1 MTENLFDLSLED
13 ELLAVAGYRAPAPFL
28 DVLQLLVDD
37 VGDDAEELAAW
48 LEEVAGVR
56 LAGRPL
62 KAVAARSSKR
72 DYVRYPETP
81 PELFPFAKTGVGGVH
96 LGHVVHA
103 PELAAADYPVGE
115 LSPSGPSGVSL
126 VGRTT
131 AEAFENLLSRQR
143 ALGLA
148 PTLSRAEARRVEDRR
163 ARLVRALAID
173 PQVDRWRRRYDAEGK
188 GLPLIPEVPEGWRH
202 VMTSDGVGVL
212 APEEAFPGRPVT
224 LPKPGVHFGHFI
236 STAREALMLDWPAQA
251 LRCLKEG
258 WWTAGSQEGAI
269 AQLAPM
275 LIETYE
281 LLGRRSL
288 ADIVESSARRFG

>member
-1 MTENLFDLSLED
+1 MDSLFDLSLED
-13 ELLAVAGYRAPAPFL
+13 ELHAVAGYRAPRAFV
-28 DVLQLLVDD
+28 DILQLIKDD
-37 VGDDAEELAAW
+37 VGNDAAALGDW

-62 KAVAARSSKR
+62 KAVAASRSKR

-96 LGHVVHA
+96 LGHLLHA
-103 PELAAADYPVGE
+103 PELERDDYPVGE
-115 LSPSGPSGVSL
+115 LSPSGPVGVLL

-131 AEAFENLLSRQR
+131 AEAFENLISRQILRGMSPSLSRGEQR
-143 ALGLA
+143 KN
-148 PTLSRAEARRVEDRR
+148 EARRD
-163 ARLVRALAID
+163 RLVQTLGIEPRAD
-173 PQVDRWRRRYDAEGK
+173 QWRRRYDDDGK
-188 GLPLIPEVPEGWRH
+188 GVPIEPDVPEGWLH

-212 APEEAFPGRPVT
+212 APEEAFPGREVS
-224 LPKPGVHFGHFI
+224 LPKPGVHFGHFL

-258 WWTAGSQEGAI
+258 WWTAGAQEGAI

-275 LIETYE
+275 LMETYE
-281 LLGRRSL
+281 LLGRRLL
-288 ADIVESSARRFG
+288 ADVVEGLARRFG